1 MIKKLGDPILREKAK
16 PIEKADNQI
25 KELADLM
32 VEALVKNKAYGIA
45 APQVGVSKKM
55 IVVDVEDFF
64 HLLINPL
71 VSARSQEDESSFEG
85 CLSIPGVEAEVKRAS
100 KVTIKAKDMEGK
112 PKVLSAS
119 GLLARVLQHEIDHLE
134 GILFIDHL
142 GDAKRNQ
149 LLKEYE
155 RNKNSSQGKVE
166 TAL

>member
-1 MIKKLGDPILREKAK
+1 MIKKLGDPVLRKKAK
-16 PIEKADNQI
+16 PIEKVDKQI
-25 KELADLM
+25 KDLADLM
-32 VEALVKNKAYGIA
+32 VEALIKNKAYGIA

-64 HLLINPL
+64 YLLVNPKI
-71 VSARSQEDESSFEG
+71 SARSHQEESRLEG
-85 CLSIPGVEAEVKRAS
+85 CMSIPGVDAEIKRAR
-100 KVTIKAKDMEGK
+100 KVTVKAKDLDGK

-134 GILFIDHL
+134 GMLFIDHL

-155 RNKNSSQGKVE
+155 KNQNSSPGEVE